1 MKSFIDSHLKSIPW
15 TELFVVF
22 GGAALL
28 CATSQIE
35 IPLQPVPVTLQTV
48 AVMLIGLTYSP
59 RRAVEAISLWIALA
73 AAGMPVLAEFSGGI
87 SKLIGPTGGYIV
99 GFIPAVYLMTTLKQ
113 KFALNSWQSDALLT
127 LLGTLIIFITGV
139 TWLSHLIGGTNAF
152 YYGVLPFVLPGFV
165 KGGLLCTAL
174 QILRHARRA

>member
-1 MKSFIDSHLKSIPW
+1 MKSFIESQLKSIPW
-15 TELFVVF
+15 NELLIVF

-59 RRAVEAISLWIALA
+59 RRAVEAIGLWIALA
-73 AAGMPVLAEFSGGI
+73 AAGLPVLAEFSGGLV
-87 SKLIGPTGGYIV
+87 KLMGPTGGYIA
-99 GFIPAVYLMTTLKQ
+99 GFVIAVYLMATLKQ
-113 KFALNSWQSDALLT
+113 KFSLNSWQSDVLLT
-127 LLGTLIIFITGV
+127 LLGTLIVFTTGV
-139 TWLSHLIGGTNAF
+139 LWLSHLIGWSNAF
-152 YYGVLPFVLPGFV
+152 YHGIAPFILPGIV

>member
-1 MKSFIDSHLKSIPW
+1 MKAFIESHLKSIPW
-15 TELFVVF
+15 TDLFFVF

-35 IPLQPVPVTLQTV
+35 IPLKPVPVTLQTV

-73 AAGMPVLAEFSGGI
+73 AVGFPVLAEFSGGLA
-87 SKLIGPTGGYIV
+87 KLMGPTGGYIA
-99 GFIPAVYLMTTLKQ
+99 GFVLAVYLMATLKE
-113 KFALNSWQSDALLT
+113 KFSLNSWQSDVLLT
-127 LLGTLIIFITGV
+127 LLGTLVVFTTG
-139 TWLSHLIGGTNAF
+139 TLWLSHLIGWSNAF
-152 YYGVLPFVLPGFV
+152 SYGVLPFILPGVV

-174 QILRHARRA
+174 QILRHARRG